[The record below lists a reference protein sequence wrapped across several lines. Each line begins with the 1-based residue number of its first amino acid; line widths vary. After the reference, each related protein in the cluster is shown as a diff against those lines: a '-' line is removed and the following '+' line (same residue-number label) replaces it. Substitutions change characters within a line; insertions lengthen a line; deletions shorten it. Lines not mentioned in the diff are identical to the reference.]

1 MIIMKK
7 IFLSLSIFLVV
18 ALLMPVSV
26 GFARSNDLNT
36 HDAGVLRAEG
46 DTFSFAE
53 LKEEDHRL
61 FGPFA
66 TETLFFG
73 LPANWKLTG
82 GAQLELDYS
91 VSIQTAV
98 SSAENQLSGG
108 TLSVLMNDQVVAV
121 LPLEQSGRFT
131 QFIQIPLTALSALR
145 RDGRQELSIILSS
158 SESCVIDAKM
168 DVIIHSSSRFIIP
181 HEVTAPNTD
190 LKLFPR
196 PLYQDT
202 IFTDSALIVVPDEP
216 TSSELQAALTVSAGL
231 QARTG
236 GAMAI
241 SVMNHDG
248 LNDTLLAGSHLIL
261 VGNAASLPIFYQLAT
276 PLALVNGVY
285 EGAGDAGILQ
295 MIPSPWSPE
304 RVVLI
309 ISGNDDQATVKA
321 AQALSTGVIRPN
333 TASNLALID
342 SVNNRV
348 YAEQSAVNQTLEN
361 LGYESTTF
369 EGRGESNET
378 FQFFI
383 PTGQTVTAEA
393 YFEVSLSNSTLLNYA
408 RSGVFIILN
417 EKPIGSIRLSDETAN
432 KANNRIQ
439 IAIPP
444 SAVRSG
450 VNFLDVV
457 VALEPLDECADPNQT
472 GLFVTLWADSRL
484 YLPLA
489 PSPVST
495 VDIPDLSTYPLPF
508 VQSPDLGKV
517 AFVLER
523 NNLDAWSSAI
533 KVAGQLGT
541 VADGVIFTPIVMF
554 ADETAGKDLSTYDI
568 MVVGTPSKMDFI
580 NEINPNLPAPFAPG
594 SDMASEEE
602 LQVVYQIDP
611 NQPVGYLE
619 LLPSPFNPENL
630 IVAVVGNSSQG
641 LTWSADALLDE
652 VARQALIGNFAV
664 IRDDQILSVDTRL
677 LVSQGEVSPPSP
689 VNTPIASN
697 GPAAAVNVP
706 PLAITAWVP
715 MAIMI
720 IIGLIIAVVVI
731 LFISNKRKRD

>member
-1 MIIMKK
+1 MKK
-7 IFLSLSIFLVV
+7 IFLSLSIFLVA

-26 GFARSNDLNT
+26 GLARSNEPNT

-53 LKEEDHRL
+53 LKEEDQRL

-91 VSIQTAV
+91 VSIQTA
-98 SSAENQLSGG
+98 AGANENQLSGG

-131 QFIQIPLTALSALR
+131 QFIQIPLTALSTLR

-168 DVIIHSSSRFIIP
+168 DVVIHSSSRFIIP
-181 HEVTAPNTD
+181 HEVTAPDTD

-202 IFTDSALIVVPDEP
+202 IFTDSALIVVPEEP

-241 SVMNHDG
+241 SVVSHNG

-261 VGNAASLPIFYQLAT
+261 VGNAASLPILYQLAT
-276 PLALVNGVY
+276 PLALVNGTY

-309 ISGNDDQATVKA
+309 ISGNNDQATVKA

-342 SVNNRV
+342 SVNNQV
-348 YAEQSAVNQTLEN
+348 YTEQSAVNQTLEN
-361 LGYESTTF
+361 LGYESRTF

-383 PTGQTVTAEA
+383 PTGQTVTTEA

-408 RSGVFIILN
+408 RSGVFIVIN

-457 VALEPLDECADPNQT
+457 VALEPLDECADPNQS

-495 VDIPDLSTYPLPF
+495 VEIPDLSTYPLPF

-523 NNLDAWSSAI
+523 GNLDAWSSAI
-533 KVAGQLGT
+533 KISGQLGT
-541 VADGVIFTPIVMF
+541 VADGAIFAPVAMF
-554 ADETAGKDLSTYDI
+554 ADETAGKDLSTYNI

-602 LQVVYQIDP
+602 LQVVYQVDP

-641 LTWSADALLDE
+641 VTWSADTLLNE

-677 LVSQGEVSPPSP
+677 LAPQGEVNPPSP
-689 VNTPIASN
+689 VNTPAPSN
-697 GPAAAVNVP
+697 SGPAAAVNVP

-715 MAIMI
+715 MAIAI
-720 IIGLIIAVVVI
+720 IIGLIVAVVII
-731 LFISNKRKRD
+731 LIISNKRKRD

>member
-1 MIIMKK
+1 MKK
-7 IFLSLSIFLVV
+7 FFLSFSIFLIA
-18 ALLMPVSV
+18 ALLMPVST
-26 GFARSNDLNT
+26 GLARSNDLNT

-53 LKEEDHRL
+53 LKEEDQRL

-91 VSIQTAV
+91 VTIQVASGV
-98 SSAENQLSGG
+98 AENQLSGG
-108 TLSVLMNDQVVAV
+108 TLSVLMNNQVVAV

-158 SESCVIDAKM
+158 SESCIIDAKM
-168 DVIIHSSSRFIIP
+168 DVVIHSSSRFIIP

-202 IFTDSALIVVPDEP
+202 IFTDSALIVVPEAP

-236 GAMAI
+236 GAMVI
-241 SVMNHDG
+241 SVVNHNG

-261 VGNAASLPIFYQLAT
+261 VGNAASLPILYQLAT
-276 PLALVNGVY
+276 PLALVNDVY

-309 ISGNDDQATVKA
+309 VSGNNDQATVKA

-348 YAEQSAVNQTLEN
+348 YTEQTTVNQTLED
-361 LGYESTTF
+361 LGYESQAF

-408 RSGVFIILN
+408 RSGVFIIVN

-432 KANNRIQ
+432 RANNRIQ

-457 VALEPLDECADPNQT
+457 VALEPLDECADPNQS
-472 GLFVTLWADSRL
+472 GLFVTLWADSRM

-517 AFVLER
+517 AFVVER
-523 NNLDAWSSAI
+523 NNFDAWSSAI
-533 KVAGQLGT
+533 KIAGQLGN
-541 VADGVIFTPIVMF
+541 VADGAIFTPVMMF
-554 ADETAGKDLSTYDI
+554 ADETAGKDLSAYNI
-568 MVVGTPSKMDFI
+568 MAVGMPSQMGFI

-594 SDMASEEE
+594 SDVASEEE
-602 LQVVYQIDP
+602 LQVVYQVDP
-611 NQPVGYLE
+611 SQPVGYLE

-641 LTWSADALLDE
+641 VTWSSDTLLSD
-652 VARQALIGNFAV
+652 VARQTLIGNFAV
-664 IRDDQILSVDTRL
+664 IRDDQILSIDTRL
-677 LVSQGEVSPPSP
+677 LVPQGEPIPPSP
-689 VNTPIASN
+689 INTPAPSDA
-697 GPAAAVNVP
+697 PTVVNAQ
-706 PLAITAWVP
+706 PLAITSWVP
-715 MAIMI
+715 TAIAI

-731 LFISNKRKRD
+731 LIISNRKKRN